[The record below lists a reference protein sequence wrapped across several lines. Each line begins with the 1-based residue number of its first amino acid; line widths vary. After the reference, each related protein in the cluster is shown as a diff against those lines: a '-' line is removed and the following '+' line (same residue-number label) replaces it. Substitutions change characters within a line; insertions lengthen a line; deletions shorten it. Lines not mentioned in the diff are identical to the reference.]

1 MNYPNEL
8 KYSKNDEWVRL
19 EGNLATIGISDYAQD
34 ALSDIVFLEYLVGE
48 GDQVGQGD
56 TLGTIESVKAASD
69 IYFPLGGKVVEL
81 NEALLD
87 EPEKVNEDPYG
98 AAWMLKIEVADSSE
112 FEALMNTKA
121 YQADVEGRE

>member
-1 MNYPNEL
+1 MNYPNDL

-19 EGNLATIGISDYAQD
+19 EGNVATIGISDYAQD

-48 GDQVGQGD
+48 GDEVSQGD

-69 IYFPLGGKVVEL
+69 IYFPVAGKVVEL

-98 AAWMLKIEVADSSE
+98 AAWMIKIEVGDSSE
-112 FEALMNTKA
+112 VDALLDAEA
-121 YQADVEGRE
+121 YQADIAERE